1 MARKRASLR
10 RALGQRR
17 YRKMF
22 VIATEGEKT
31 EPSYFAIFRDDLV
44 IHVHC
49 VKGDHKSSPKQ
60 VLHRMK
66 QHLERNGITKTDEA
80 WLVVDRDTWSEEDL
94 LQLHEWSQEASNR
107 GFALSN
113 PKFEYWLLLH
123 FEDGTEIGTP
133 RGTVPP
139 TATTSAQL
147 RQGRRCSQD
156 DQSYDPPSGQPREGP
171 GLPSVHGLAA
181 SVVAHNRLPAGR
193 QHPRFAIGTVGRSRV
208 TGPCPRRGAG

>member
-1 MARKRASLR
+1 
-10 RALGQRR
+10 
-17 YRKMF
+17 MF

-66 QHLERNGITKTDEA
+66 QHLERNGITKNDEA

-94 LQLHEWSQEASNR
+94 LQLHEWSQGASNR

-123 FEDGTEIGTP
+123 FEDGTELGTP
-133 RGTVPP
+133 RALSRRLRRHLPNYDKGVDARNVTKAMIREAVCRAKGRDSPPCTDWPRQPWRTTVYRLVYNI
-139 TATTSAQL
+139 L
-147 RQGRRCSQD
+147 RSQSE
-156 DQSYDPPSGQPREGP
+156 Q
-171 GLPSVHGLAA
+171 
-181 SVVAHNRLPAGR
+181 
-193 QHPRFAIGTVGRSRV
+193 
-208 TGPCPRRGAG
+208 

>member
-1 MARKRASLR
+1 
-10 RALGQRR
+10 
-17 YRKMF
+17 MF

-31 EPSYFAIFRDDLV
+31 EPSYFAIFGDNLV

-49 VKGDHKSSPKQ
+49 VRGGHRSSPKQ

-94 LQLHEWSQEASNR
+94 LQLHKWSQGASNR

-123 FEDGTEIGTP
+123 FEDGTELGTNRALSRRLRRHLPNYDKGVDARKVTEAMIRQAVSRAKGRDSPPCADWP
-133 RGTVPP
+133 RQSWRTTVYR
-139 TATTSAQL
+139 L
-147 RQGRRCSQD
+147 VDNILGSQSE
-156 DQSYDPPSGQPREGP
+156 Q
-171 GLPSVHGLAA
+171 
-181 SVVAHNRLPAGR
+181 
-193 QHPRFAIGTVGRSRV
+193 
-208 TGPCPRRGAG
+208 